1 MPCLIAVTHLV
12 VWKFYYLSEISI
24 IVKNHKEPQMTETYG
39 SQAEFDY
46 LCGSLLEHSNKGIYY
61 HFVLKNTLEPSPPL
75 NNIVLQDLP
84 HTPQSPV
91 SSTVSNVHLLQPSRA
106 PQLSI

>member
-39 SQAEFDY
+39 SQAEFDW
-46 LCGSLLEHSNKGIYY
+46 LCGLC
-61 HFVLKNTLEPSPPL
+61 
-75 NNIVLQDLP
+75 
-84 HTPQSPV
+84 
-91 SSTVSNVHLLQPSRA
+91 
-106 PQLSI
+106 